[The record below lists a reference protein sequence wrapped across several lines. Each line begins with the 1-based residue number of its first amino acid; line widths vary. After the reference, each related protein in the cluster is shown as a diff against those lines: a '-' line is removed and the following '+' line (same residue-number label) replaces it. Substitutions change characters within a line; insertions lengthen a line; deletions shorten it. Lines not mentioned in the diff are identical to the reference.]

1 MGILALL
8 SLAITFGALP
18 LVVYTLILWWFDRY
32 EREPWPL
39 LMAAFVWGFIPAAL
53 LSIVIGLL
61 LNIPLAWLLGSD
73 GLAYSVASTGIAAP
87 LVEEATKAAGLG
99 ALWYFL
105 RDEVDS
111 LFDGLLYGAVIGFGF
126 GAMENI
132 LYLATSQDISNLL
145 VLTGVRSVLF
155 GLNHAMY
162 TGLMG
167 LAVGAA
173 VIVKRAWARPILLAL
188 GYGVAVFAH
197 AGHNTGLTLI
207 EVTPLGLGM
216 TLVLDAVGVVFIL
229 GVIVSSWI
237 REGRIVARFLEDEIE
252 RGTLSREEIERVTS
266 LSGRGFS
273 RWQPLLAGDVSGWR
287 RQGQFRQACAEL
299 AFLKRRSAREGRER
313 PDTLDDLRSEV
324 ISLKPKP

>member
-1 MGILALL
+1 MNVIALL
-8 SLAITFGALP
+8 PLAITFGALP
-18 LVVYTLILWWFDRY
+18 LVLYTLILWWFDRY

-39 LMAAFVWGFIPAAL
+39 LIAAFVWGFIPAAL
-53 LSIVIGLL
+53 LSIVMGLL

-73 GLAYSVASTGIAAP
+73 GLAYSVASTGFAAP

-105 RDEVDS
+105 RGELDS

-126 GAMENI
+126 GAVENI
-132 LYLATSQDISNLL
+132 LYLASSQDVSSLL
-145 VLTGVRSVLF
+145 VLAGVRSVLF

-173 VIVKRAWARPILLAL
+173 ALVRARWARPFLLAL
-188 GYGVAVFAH
+188 GFGAAVLAH

-207 EVTPLGLGM
+207 EVSPLGLGM
-216 TLVLDAVGVVFIL
+216 TLVFDAFGVLFLL
-229 GVIVSSWI
+229 GVIVSSWV
-237 REGRIVARFLEDEIE
+237 REGRIVARFLEDEID
-252 RGTLSREEIERVTS
+252 RGTLRREDLAKVSSFFR
-266 LSGRGFS
+266 RGPS

-287 RQGQFRQACAEL
+287 RQGRFRQACAEL
-299 AFLKRRSAREGRER
+299 AFLKRRSAREGREMA
-313 PDTLDDLRSEV
+313 DTLEELRHKV
-324 ISLKPKP
+324 IALRPTS